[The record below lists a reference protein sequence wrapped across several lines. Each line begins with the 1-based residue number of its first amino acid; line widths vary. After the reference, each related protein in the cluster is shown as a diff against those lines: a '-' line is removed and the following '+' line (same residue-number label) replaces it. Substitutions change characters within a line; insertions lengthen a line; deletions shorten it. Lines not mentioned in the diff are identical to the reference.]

1 MGINIIN
8 KKMKFANLALFG
20 AASANFLQ
28 L

>member
-1 MGINIIN
+1 MGNIIN